1 MKPYITVEG
10 RDDLV
15 RDPKNGALINI
26 NRSEAERLRMIRR
39 DRKNKDAKLQ
49 ALENEMSE
57 MKALLKQLIEKQ

>member
-1 MKPYITVEG
+1 MKTYNKVKG
-10 RDDLV
+10 RDDLI
-15 RDPKNGALINI
+15 RDNTNGALINI
-26 NRSEAERLRMIRR
+26 NRSEAERLRNVRR

>member
-1 MKPYITVEG
+1 MKIYNKVKG

-15 RDPKNGALINI
+15 RDVKNGALINI
-26 NRSEAERLRMIRR
+26 NRSEAERLRNVRR

>member
-1 MKPYITVEG
+1 MKTYNKVKG

-15 RDPKNGALINI
+15 RDVKNGALINI
-26 NRSEAERLRMIRR
+26 NRSEAERLRNVRR
-39 DRKNKDAKLQ
+39 DIKNKDAKLQ

>member
-1 MKPYITVEG
+1 MKPYINVEG

-26 NRSEAERLRMIRR
+26 NRGEAERLRMIRR

>member
-26 NRSEAERLRMIRR
+26 NRTEAERLRMIRR

>member
-1 MKPYITVEG
+1 MKTYNKVKG

-15 RDPKNGALINI
+15 RDVKNGALINI
-26 NRSEAERLRMIRR
+26 NRSEAERLRNVRR

>member
-1 MKPYITVEG
+1 MKTYNKVKG

-15 RDPKNGALINI
+15 RDVENGALINI
-26 NRSEAERLRMIRR
+26 NRSEAERLRNVRR

-57 MKALLKQLIEKQ
+57 IKALLKQLIEKQ

>member
-1 MKPYITVEG
+1 MKTYNKVKG

-15 RDPKNGALINI
+15 RDVKNGALINI